1 MHARVVT
8 AQFQPGKADEA
19 IQVYRETVLPQTR
32 QQPGARQVIVLADRD
47 TDRCVV
53 VTLWDSEEALIASET
68 SGQYQQQVAKFGG
81 LFAAPP
87 LRQTYE
93 VIVGPEDVPE
103 ASV

>member
-19 IQVYRETVLPQTR
+19 IQVFRESVLPLTR
-32 QQPGARQVIVLADRD
+32 QQTGARQLIVLADRD
-47 TDRCVV
+47 TDRCMV

-68 SGQYQQQVAKFGG
+68 SGYYQQQVAKFGG
-81 LFAAPP
+81 IFAAPP

-93 VIVGPEDVPE
+93 VIVGPDDAV
-103 ASV
+103 